1 MSATAP
7 LTTPQPRLRPPAHSR
22 QSEYFGPA
30 RILEIAFG
38 GLGLFAALGFIAAG
52 IALASALGTQRDR
65 DGYFTSATHR
75 FQTSSYAVT
84 SDLAIGTQWPDRALG
99 NAFDSVRIRAR
110 GVQAGKPLFLG
121 IASTKDVDQFLSRV
135 EHREIAEYDADPFA
149 VVYRRV
155 PGDMPS
161 APPATQ
167 SFWQVQASGQGTLTI
182 VWPIEEGDW
191 SVVAMNADGGR
202 AVAVEAELAA
212 RAPLLWR
219 LAVGLFVL
227 GGLSLGGGSALVY
240 LGARNR
246 APHRKEKER

>member
-7 LTTPQPRLRPPAHSR
+7 LTTPQPRLRPPAR
-22 QSEYFGPA
+22 PRPSEYFGLA
-30 RILEIAFG
+30 RILKIAFG
-38 GLGLFAALGFIAAG
+38 GLGLFAALGFVAAG
-52 IALASALGTQRDR
+52 MALASAIATQQDR

-75 FQTSSYAVT
+75 FQTDSYALT

-99 NAFDSVRIRAR
+99 YAFDSVRIRAR
-110 GVQAGKPLFLG
+110 GVHAGKQLFLG
-121 IASTKDVDQFLSRV
+121 IASTKDVDRYLSGV
-135 EHREIAEYDADPFA
+135 EHDEIAEYDADPFA
-149 VVYRRV
+149 VVYQRA
-155 PGDMPS
+155 PGDVPA

-202 AVAVEAELAA
+202 AVAVEAELAG
-212 RAPLLWR
+212 RAHSLWR

-227 GGLSLGGGSALVY
+227 GGLSLAGGSVLVY

-246 APHRKEKER
+246 APRRKEKER